1 MSNQFD
7 DAADWLQDEVNYD
20 VEELAMNCL
29 SEFVNLSPVDTGRF
43 RGNWI
48 VTVDKDTSRIRD
60 EIASDPYKLGQAVIK
75 RALKRGADLD
85 YIMIQNNLP
94 YAAVIDDGL
103 YPNPVSVGSRTN
115 ETGTRK
121 NPITPIYEKLSE
133 GGFSK
138 QAPNGITRPGIKAAL
153 ERSKG
158 R

>member
-48 VTVDKDTSRIRD
+48 VTVDKDTDKIR
-60 EIASDPYKLGQAVIK
+60 ESIVSDPYKLGQAVIN
-75 RALKRGADLD
+75 RAIKSGADID
-85 YIMIQNNLP
+85 YILISNNLS

-103 YPNPVSVGSRTN
+103 YQNPNDGELTSGGYSLQATN
-115 ETGTRK
+115 GE
-121 NPITPIYEKLSE
+121 
-133 GGFSK
+133 
-138 QAPNGITRPGIKAAL
+138 TRPGIKAAL

>member
-1 MSNQFD
+1 MTNDFY
-7 DAADWLQDEVNYD
+7 DAADWLQDEIDYD

-43 RGNWI
+43 RNNWI
-48 VTVDKDTSRIRD
+48 VTVDKETDRIRD

-75 RALKRGADLD
+75 RALKRGADVD
-85 YIMIQNNLP
+85 YIMIQNNLD

-103 YPNPVSVGSRTN
+103 Y
-115 ETGTRK
+115 K
-121 NPITPIYEKLSE
+121 NPNDGELTQGGYIIGLS
-133 GGFSK
+133 
-138 QAPNGITRPGIKAAL
+138 NGVTRPGIKAAL

>member
-7 DAADWLQDEVNYD
+7 DAADWLQDEVDYD

-43 RGNWI
+43 RNNWI
-48 VTVDKDTSRIRD
+48 VTVDKETDRIRD
-60 EIASDPYKLGQAVIK
+60 EIASDPYKLGRAVIK
-75 RALKRGADLD
+75 RALKRGADVD
-85 YIMIQNNLP
+85 YIMVQNNID
-94 YAAVIDDGL
+94 YANVIDSGL
-103 YPNPVSVGSRTN
+103 YPSPPKK
-115 ETGTRK
+115 GTK
-121 NPITPIYEKLSE
+121 IKGGGYEKLSSN
-133 GGFSK
+133 GFSK

>member
-7 DAADWLQDEVNYD
+7 DAADWLQDEVDYD

-48 VTVDKDTSRIRD
+48 VTVDKDTDKIR
-60 EIASDPYKLGQAVIK
+60 ESIVSDPYKLGQAVIN
-75 RALKRGADLD
+75 RAIKSGADLD
-85 YIMIQNNLP
+85 YILISNNLS

-115 ETGTRK
+115 ETGARQ
-121 NPITPIYEKLSE
+121 NPITPIYEKLSSN
-133 GGFSK
+133 GFSK
-138 QAPNGITRPGIKAAL
+138 LATNGVTRPGIKAAL

>member
-1 MSNQFD
+1 MTNDFY
-7 DAADWLQDEVNYD
+7 DAADWLQDEIDYD

-43 RGNWI
+43 RNNWI
-48 VTVDKDTSRIRD
+48 VTVDKETSRIRD
-60 EIASDPYKLGQAVIK
+60 EIGSDPYKLGEAVIK

-85 YIMIQNNLP
+85 YIMIQNNLD

-103 YPNPVSVGSRTN
+103 YPNPNDGELTSG
-115 ETGTRK
+115 GY
-121 NPITPIYEKLSE
+121 IIGLS
-133 GGFSK
+133 
-138 QAPNGITRPGIKAAL
+138 NGVTRPGIKAAL

>member
-7 DAADWLQDEVNYD
+7 DAAEWLQDEVDYD

-43 RGNWI
+43 RNNWI
-48 VTVDKDTSRIRD
+48 VTVDKDTDKIR
-60 EIASDPYKLGQAVIK
+60 ESIVSDPYKLGQAVIN
-75 RALKRGADLD
+75 RAIKSGADID
-85 YIMIQNNLP
+85 YILISNNLS

-103 YPNPVSVGSRTN
+103 YPSPPKKGTKIKGVG
-115 ETGTRK
+115 
-121 NPITPIYEKLSE
+121 YEKLSSN
-133 GGFSK
+133 GFSK

>member
-43 RGNWI
+43 RNNWI
-48 VTVDKDTSRIRD
+48 VTVDKETDRIRD

-85 YIMIQNNLP
+85 YIMLQNNLS

-103 YPNPVSVGSRTN
+103 YPNLVSVGSRTN
-115 ETGTRK
+115 ETGTRQ
-121 NPITPIYEKLSE
+121 NPITPIYEKLSSN
-133 GGFSK
+133 GFSK
-138 QAPNGITRPGIKAAL
+138 LAINGVTRPGIKAAL

>member
-1 MSNQFD
+1 MSNEFD
-7 DAADWLQDEVNYD
+7 DAADWLQDEVDYD

-43 RGNWI
+43 RNNWL
-48 VTVDKDTSRIRD
+48 VTINKETTRTRD

-75 RALKRGADLD
+75 RALKAGADID
-85 YIMIQNNLP
+85 YIMIQNNID
-94 YAAVIDDGL
+94 YANVIDTGL
-103 YPNPVSVGSRTN
+103 YPNPVKVGSRTN
-115 ETGTRK
+115 ETGTRA

-133 GGFSK
+133 SGFSK